1 MFAEVVS
8 CRKYDDGGCER
19 TARGDFYRARYQDLY
34 RVGFTMGLLWDFY
47 RGRYSLP

>member
-19 TARGDFYRARYQDLY
+19 TARGDFYRA
-34 RVGFTMGLLWDFY
+34 GFAMGLLWDFY